1 MNLSRRNDALWI
13 EDCNAKALADRHGT
27 PLYVYSR
34 AAIESAWRA
43 YDQAFAAHPHL
54 ICYAVKANG
63 SLAILQ
69 LLARLGSGFDIVSGG
84 ELARVI
90 KAGGDPARVVFSGV
104 GKRDE
109 EIEQALQ
116 AGILAFNV
124 ESEPELERIARL
136 ASTRGDRA
144 RISLRV
150 NPDVDARTH
159 PYISTGMKE
168 NKFGIDIHAAE
179 ALYHRAAGMDGIE
192 VTGLDFHIGSQ
203 LTELAPLADALA
215 RSLGL
220 VDRLEAAGIRLE
232 HLDIGGGLGIR
243 YRDEA
248 PPTPAALAERLGP
261 LLNGRPQ
268 KLLMEPGRALVG
280 EAGVLL
286 TRVEY
291 LKSGHREFAVVDAAM
306 NDLMRPALYQAW
318 QRIENVAAENV
329 PARAYDI
336 VGPVCETADTLG
348 AERSLALQPGSVLAI
363 HGAGAYGFAMAS
375 QYNAR
380 PRPAEILVD
389 GETAHVI
396 RQRESFEDL
405 WRGERLLER

>member
-1 MNLSRRNDALWI
+1 MSLSRRNDELWI
-13 EDCNAKALADRHGT
+13 EGCNARALADGHGT

-84 ELARVI
+84 ELARVM

-109 EIEQALQ
+109 EIEQALE

-124 ESEPELERIARL
+124 ESEPELERIARI
-136 ASTRGDRA
+136 ASARGQRA

-179 ALYHRAAGMDGIE
+179 ALYHRAADMPGIE

-203 LTELAPLADALA
+203 LTELDPLADALS
-215 RSLGL
+215 RSLAL
-220 VDRLEAAGIRLE
+220 VDRLEAAGITLE

-261 LLNGRPQ
+261 LLEGRPQ
-268 KLLMEPGRALVG
+268 TLLMEPGRALVG

-318 QRIENVAAENV
+318 QRIETVAPEAV

-348 AERSLALQPGSVLAI
+348 AERSLALRPGSVLAI

-389 GETAHVI
+389 GDTAHVI

-405 WRGERLLER
+405 WRGETLLER